1 MEKVIEEFNHEIKA
15 DKNHAQI
22 LIEITPASKT
32 LGEVKKIIE
41 DLGIH
46 IIEKKHLSSN
56 RALLKLDVKDMR
68 NVVALK
74 LTESGFFNG
83 KEVNASPSVI

>member
-1 MEKVIEEFNHEIKA
+1 MEKVFEEFNHEIKA

-32 LGEVKKIIE
+32 LGEVRKIIE
-41 DLGIH
+41 DLVTH
-46 IIEKKHLSSN
+46 IIETKHLSSN
-56 RALLKLDVKDMR
+56 RALLTLDVEDMR
-68 NVVALK
+68 NVALK

-83 KEVNASPSVI
+83 KGVNASPSVI

>member
-22 LIEITPASKT
+22 LIEITPASET

-41 DLGIH
+41 DLGTH
-46 IIEKKHLSSN
+46 IIETKHLSSN

-68 NVVALK
+68 NVALK
-74 LTESGFFNG
+74 LTESGFFNV

>member
-41 DLGIH
+41 DLGTH
-46 IIEKKHLSSN
+46 IIETKHLSSN
-56 RALLKLDVKDMR
+56 RALLELDVKDMR
-68 NVVALK
+68 NVALK

-83 KEVNASPSVI
+83 KGVNASPSVI

>member
-41 DLGIH
+41 DLGTH
-46 IIEKKHLSSN
+46 IIETKHLSSN

-68 NVVALK
+68 NVALK
-74 LTESGFFNG
+74 LTESGFFNV